1 MDVLV
6 IGGGG
11 REHAIVKAIKESKN
25 CGKIYCAPGNAGI
38 AEIAVCLPFG
48 AMDFEEIVNF
58 SVKENI
64 GLVFVAPDNPLA
76 EGLVDVLT
84 EKGIRAFGP
93 TKAAAEIEAS
103 KAYAKEFMK
112 RHNIPTADYRV
123 FENLSD
129 ALSYAEQS
137 KFPLVIKADGL
148 ALGKGVII
156 AKDLEEAKE
165 ALTKIMQDKAFG
177 DSGNSVVI
185 EEFLTG
191 SEVTVLAFTDGKTI
205 KCMPS
210 SQDHKKAFD
219 SDLGPNTGGMGAFSP
234 SLNYSPDIQSE
245 TMRNIILPTIKGME
259 EDNRPFCGV
268 LYFGLMIT
276 KFGVKVIEYN
286 ARFGDPE
293 TQALLPLLKTD
304 FLEIVNG
311 VIDTKLSDIK
321 IEWEN
326 KACLT
331 VVLASGGYPD
341 NVIKGFP
348 ITIEKLE
355 PEVTLYHSG
364 TAYKDNELI
373 TNGGRVFS
381 LSAVAD
387 TIEEARDIVYK
398 EIKKIHFKDM
408 RYRKDIGIK

>member
-11 REHAIVKAIKESKN
+11 REHAICKAIKDGGSS
-25 CGKIYCAPGNAGI
+25 GKLYCAPGNAGI

-48 AMDFEEIVNF
+48 AMDFSEIVSF

-64 GLVFVAPDNPLA
+64 DMVFVAPDNPLA
-76 EGLVDVLT
+76 GGLVDILT
-84 EKGIRAFGP
+84 ENGIKAFGP

-112 RHNIPTADYRV
+112 RHNIPTADYSV
-123 FENLSD
+123 FDNIEKANDYVEKSD
-129 ALSYAEQS
+129 Y
-137 KFPLVIKADGL
+137 PLVIKADGL

-156 AKDLEEAKE
+156 ANDLPEAKE
-165 ALTKIMQDKAFG
+165 ALKKIMENEAFG
-177 DSGNSVVI
+177 DSGKSVVI
-185 EEFLTG
+185 EEFLSG

-219 SDLGPNTGGMGAFSP
+219 EDLGPNTGGMGAFSP
-234 SLNYSPDIQSE
+234 SCNYTPDIQSE
-245 TMRNIILPTIKGME
+245 TMRNIVLPTIKGME
-259 EDNRPFCGV
+259 EDKRPFKGV

-276 KFGVKVIEYN
+276 NKAVNVIEYN
-286 ARFGDPE
+286 ARMGDPE

-304 FLEIVNG
+304 LLTICEA
-311 VIDTKLSDIK
+311 VIDEKLSDIK

-326 KACLT
+326 KSCLT

-341 NVIKGFP
+341 NVVKGYP
-348 ITIEKLE
+348 ISIEKLS

-364 TAYKDNELI
+364 TAYKDDELV
-373 TNGGRVFS
+373 TSGGRVFS

-387 TIEEARDIVYK
+387 TIEDARETVYK
-398 EIKKIHFKDM
+398 EIKKIRFKDM